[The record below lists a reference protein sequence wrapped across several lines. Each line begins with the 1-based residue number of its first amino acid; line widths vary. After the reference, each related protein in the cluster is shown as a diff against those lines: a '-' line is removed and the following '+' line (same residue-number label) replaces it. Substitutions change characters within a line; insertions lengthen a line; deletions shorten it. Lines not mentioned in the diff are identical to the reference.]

1 MVPFH
6 ALPKLHDRV
15 QSEMPHTYS
24 GLLEAFK
31 EIVPTLIRQ
40 SKDAT
45 YFVLR
50 ELPQTNATELLPP
63 GEASGSV
70 AASSGGTH
78 YA

>member
-1 MVPFH
+1 
-6 ALPKLHDRV
+6 LI
-15 QSEMPHTYS
+15 
-24 GLLEAFK
+24 EAFK

-50 ELPQTNATELLPP
+50 EIPQNKAAKVSPQEQS
-63 GEASGSV
+63 SGSV
-70 AASSGGTH
+70 VTSSGGT